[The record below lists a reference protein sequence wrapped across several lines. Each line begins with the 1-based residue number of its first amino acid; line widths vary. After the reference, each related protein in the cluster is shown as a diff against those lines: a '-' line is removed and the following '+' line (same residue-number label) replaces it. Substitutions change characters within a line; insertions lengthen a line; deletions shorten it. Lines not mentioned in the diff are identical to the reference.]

1 MRRWIA
7 RHDTAAFLLLTFGV
21 SWPLWLVSGALR
33 RTPVMAPS
41 FPWFVAQLGVFAPAL
56 AGLLVGAF
64 LEPEGRRRALRTLTG
79 VYLPAA
85 ALALWTATRG
95 FASFAE
101 IDARA
106 AWATSVLGVWVLVW
120 FASARNRS
128 SPWVGPP
135 ARGSTVA
142 AWSLGCAVAPTA
154 LFLIAWSMTG
164 GGSAGVGGG
173 AASLPSMPTR
183 DPTTFG
189 LLSAFAVNLSFGG
202 TLGEEPGWRG
212 AWLPRLLRRHTAF
225 GATAIVSFWWALWH
239 APIDLAQ
246 GFALPGAGG
255 LVMRQIW
262 TFPLTVLFTWVT
274 IRAGGSLMPP
284 MILHTTLNSFSDFGA
299 GDPGRHER
307 AVGLFFVLAL
317 VLAVVVLA
325 ADSRVWRERGRR
337 PEE

>member
-7 RHDTAAFLLLTFGV
+7 RHDTAAFLLLTFGL
-21 SWPLWLVSGALR
+21 SWPLWILSGALQ

-56 AGLLVGAF
+56 AGSLVGAF

-85 ALALWTATRG
+85 ALAWWIATRG
-95 FASFAE
+95 FVSFAE

-106 AWATSVLGVWVLVW
+106 AWATSVLALWALVW
-120 FASARNRS
+120 FSSGRNRAA
-128 SPWVGPP
+128 PWAGPP
-135 ARGSTVA
+135 AGGTTVA
-142 AWSLGCAVAPTA
+142 AWSLGCAVVPTA
-154 LFLIAWSMTG
+154 LLMIAWSMTG
-164 GGSAGVGGG
+164 GGSAGPTPGT
-173 AASLPSMPTR
+173 ASPPPLPTR
-183 DPTTFG
+183 DPTAFG

-212 AWLPRLLRRHTAF
+212 AWLPRLLRRHTAL

-274 IRAGGSLMPP
+274 IRAGGSLIPP
-284 MILHTTLNSFSDFGA
+284 MILHTTLNSFSDFVA
-299 GDPGRHER
+299 GSPVRYER
-307 AVGLFFVLAL
+307 ALELFFVLAL
-317 VLAVVVLA
+317 VLAVAVLVL
-325 ADSRVWRERGRR
+325 DSRVWRERAGGSG
-337 PEE
+337 E